1 MMAGSFCGGASKS
14 ERAEVII
21 APVLKTTEAAT
32 EQQAA
37 KSECCN
43 DKSSAKSEKSSCGC

>member
-1 MMAGSFCGGASKS
+1 MAGSCCGGTSKS
-14 ERAEVII
+14 EHAEVVI
-21 APVLKTTEAAT
+21 APALKTTEVVT

-43 DKSSAKSEKSSCGC
+43 DKSPVKSEKHSCGC

>member
-1 MMAGSFCGGASKS
+1 MAGSCCGGTSKP
-14 ERAEVII
+14 EHAKVVI
-21 APVLKTTEAAT
+21 APAQKATEVVT

-43 DKSSAKSEKSSCGC
+43 DKTSEKKEKHSCGC

>member
-1 MMAGSFCGGASKS
+1 MADSCCGGSSKTGH
-14 ERAEVII
+14 AEVVV
-21 APVLKTTEAAT
+21 APVLKTTEAVT

-43 DKSSAKSEKSSCGC
+43 DKSPAKGKKSSCGC

>member
-1 MMAGSFCGGASKS
+1 MAGSCCGGTSKS
-14 ERAEVII
+14 EPAKILI
-21 APVLKTTEAAT
+21 APGQKETEVAT

-43 DKSSAKSEKSSCGC
+43 DKSPAKSEKHSCGC